1 MSGLIIPLDVPDLD
15 YAADLVDRLGD
26 EADFYK
32 VGLELYTRVGPPA
45 VEMLQRRGKRIFL
58 DLKLHDIPNTVAG
71 AVRSASALG
80 LDLLT
85 LHAQGGEPMLEA
97 AAAERTGG
105 LRLLAVTVLTSLE
118 SWHLEAVWGRSV
130 DDTAAEV
137 HRLARMAVAS
147 GLDGVVS
154 SPLEA
159 ASLRSLLGPDPILVT
174 PGIRPAGSAVGDQ
187 RRIAT
192 PADAVRAGADYLVVG
207 RPVTQAPD
215 PRAALTAVLAEIRSA
230 RGEAVEPSESD

>member
-15 YAADLVDRLGD
+15 SAVDLVDRLGD

-45 VEMLQRRGKRIFL
+45 VEMLQRCGKRVFL

-71 AVRSASALG
+71 AVRSASELG
-80 LDLLT
+80 VDLLT
-85 LHAQGGEPMLEA
+85 LHAQGGAPMLEA
-97 AAAERTGG
+97 AAGARGG
-105 LRLLAVTVLTSLE
+105 RLRLLAVTVLTSLE
-118 SWHLEAVWGRSV
+118 SAHLEAVWGRSV
-130 DDTAAEV
+130 DDTAVEV
-137 HRLARMAVAS
+137 HRLARMAAAA
-147 GLDGVVS
+147 GIDGVVS

-159 ASLRSLLGPDPILVT
+159 ASLRSLLGPEVILVT
-174 PGIRPAGSAVGDQ
+174 PGIRPTGSPIGDQ
-187 RRIAT
+187 RRFAT

-215 PRAALTAVLAEIRSA
+215 PGAALAAVLAEIRSA
-230 RGEAVEPSESD
+230 RTGAAEPSESD